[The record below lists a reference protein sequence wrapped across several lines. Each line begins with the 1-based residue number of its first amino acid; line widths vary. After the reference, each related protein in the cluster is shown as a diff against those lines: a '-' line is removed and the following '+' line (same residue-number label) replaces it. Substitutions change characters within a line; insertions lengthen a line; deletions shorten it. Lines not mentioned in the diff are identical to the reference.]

1 MSLSS
6 MANKKMPK
14 RVNSRQQ
21 ALKERRLGNR
31 RRKAFFAL
39 NKQNGQL
46 NQTQQKKEPTII
58 ILYER

>member
-1 MSLSS
+1 

-31 RRKAFFAL
+31 RRKVFFAL